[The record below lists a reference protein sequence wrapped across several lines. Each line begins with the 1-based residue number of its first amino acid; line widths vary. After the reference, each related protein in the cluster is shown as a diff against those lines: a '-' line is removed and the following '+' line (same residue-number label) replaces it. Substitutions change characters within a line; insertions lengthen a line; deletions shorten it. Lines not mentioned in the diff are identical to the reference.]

1 MFALRKQVARCAL
14 PFSVIPSVAKT
25 AAMPSA
31 SVSHTHTGGHS
42 HALQEVG
49 QELLIT
55 DLYI

>member
-1 MFALRKQVARCAL
+1 MFALWKQVARCAL

-25 AAMPSA
+25 AAMLSA
-31 SVSHTHTGGHS
+31 AVSHTRTGDS